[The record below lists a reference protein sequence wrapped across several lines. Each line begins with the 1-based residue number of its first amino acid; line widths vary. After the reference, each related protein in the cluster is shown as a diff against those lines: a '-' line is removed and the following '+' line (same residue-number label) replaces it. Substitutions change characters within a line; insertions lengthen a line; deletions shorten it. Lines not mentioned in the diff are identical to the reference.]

1 MDKTLL
7 EKRKKILSHYI
18 ITKTEIS
25 PNDIEID
32 VFSDGK
38 LGEIDYL
45 YLDIN
50 YKTRQFISLGSASR
64 EIHFLKIVME
74 RFLNNHIISN
84 TLEFRV
90 KQNANTTFVEK
101 LFEINYDQDTER
113 MTINCGYEIE
123 TKSFS

>member
-7 EKRKKILSHYI
+7 EKRRKILSHYI
-18 ITKTEIS
+18 VTKTEIS

-90 KQNANTTFVEK
+90 QQNANMTFVEK

-123 TKSFS
+123 TKSFN

>member
-1 MDKTLL
+1 MDETLL

-18 ITKTEIS
+18 VTKTEIS

-50 YKTRQFISLGSASR
+50 YITRQFITLGSASR

-84 TLEFRV
+84 TLEFKV
-90 KQNANTTFVEK
+90 QQNANMTFVEK
-101 LFEINYDQDTER
+101 LFEINYDRDTER

>member
-1 MDKTLL
+1 MDKKLL
-7 EKRKKILSHYI
+7 EKRRKILSHYI
-18 ITKTEIS
+18 VTKTEIS

-38 LGEIDYL
+38 LGKIDYL

-84 TLEFRV
+84 TLEFKV
-90 KQNANTTFVEK
+90 QQNANMTFVEK
-101 LFEINYDQDTER
+101 LFEINYDRDTEI